1 MNWLAK
7 INLNVVVHRLG
18 VFRST
23 LLLVVLIITCIF
35 CGYRIGNF
43 FHGYQLQAITEYKNR
58 LERLYQQQVD
68 QVKRLNTLEV
78 ELEVERLANQRSLN
92 LLKDM
97 ETEHYQVKKELAFY
111 EKIMAPEK
119 QADGVVID
127 DVSIIPTTSPSHYRF
142 QVVLVQQLLKKRYA
156 KGFIELSLTGSLKNK
171 PSSIKLKNISSLT
184 KKDLS
189 FSFQYFQ
196 IIEGEFTLPK
206 DFIPEKIEVA
216 TILPKNK
223 WQKYHRLEESYS
235 WRKIVQIRSQ
245 SVALILD

>member
-23 LLLVVLIITCIF
+23 LLLIILIITCVF

-43 FHGYQLQAITEYKNR
+43 FHGYQVQAIAEYKNR
-58 LERLYQQQVD
+58 LELLYQQQVE

-92 LLKDM
+92 LLRDM

-127 DVSIIPTTSPSHYRF
+127 NVSITPTSSPSHYRF
-142 QVVLVQQLLKKRYA
+142 QVALVQQLLKKRFV
-156 KGFIELSLTGSLKNK
+156 KGYIELSLMGSLKGK
-171 PSSIKLKNISSLT
+171 PSTIKLSNISSLT
-184 KKDLS
+184 KKNLS
-189 FSFQYFQ
+189 FSFKYFQ
-196 IIEGEFTLPK
+196 IIEGEFTLPSG
-206 DFIPEKIEVA
+206 FIPEQIAVT

-223 WQKYHRLEESYS
+223 WQKHHRLQESYS
-235 WRKIVQIRSQ
+235 WTKIVQIQSQ
-245 SVALILD
+245 SLALILD

>member
-23 LLLVVLIITCIF
+23 LLLVILIITCVF

-43 FHGYQLQAITEYKNR
+43 FHGYQIQAITEYKYR
-58 LERLYQQQVD
+58 LELLYQQQVE

-78 ELEVERLANQRSLN
+78 ELEVERLANQRSHN
-92 LLKDM
+92 LLRDM

-127 DVSIIPTTSPSHYRF
+127 NVSIVPTSSPSHYRF
-142 QVVLVQQLLKKRYA
+142 QVSLVQQLLKKRYV
-156 KGFIELSLTGSLKNK
+156 KGYIELSLIGSLKSK
-171 PSSIKLKNISSLT
+171 PSIIKLSNISSLT

-196 IIEGEFTLPK
+196 IIEGEFTLPNG
-206 DFIPEKIEVA
+206 FIPEQISVA

-223 WQKYHRLEESYS
+223 WQKYHRLQESYS
-235 WRKIVQIRSQ
+235 WAKIVQIQSQ
-245 SVALILD
+245 SIALILD

>member
-18 VFRST
+18 VFRSS
-23 LLLVVLIITCIF
+23 LLLVLLIITCVF
-35 CGYRIGNF
+35 CGYRLGNF
-43 FHGYQLQAITEYKNR
+43 FHGYQIQAITEYKNR
-58 LERLYQQQVD
+58 LEILYQQQVD

-92 LLKDM
+92 LLKNM

-119 QADGVVID
+119 QVDGVVID
-127 DVSIIPTTSPSHYRF
+127 DVSITPTTSSSHYRF
-142 QVVLVQQLLKKRYA
+142 QVALVQQLLRKRFV
-156 KGFIELSLTGSLKNK
+156 KGYIEISLTGSLENK
-171 PSSIKLKNISSLT
+171 PSTIKLSNISSLT
-184 KKDLS
+184 KNDLS

-196 IIEGEFTLPK
+196 IIEGEFTLPEN
-206 DFIPEKIEVA
+206 FIPEQINVS
-216 TILPKNK
+216 TVLPKNK

-235 WRKIVQIRSQ
+235 WAKIIQIQSRSL
-245 SVALILD
+245 ALILD